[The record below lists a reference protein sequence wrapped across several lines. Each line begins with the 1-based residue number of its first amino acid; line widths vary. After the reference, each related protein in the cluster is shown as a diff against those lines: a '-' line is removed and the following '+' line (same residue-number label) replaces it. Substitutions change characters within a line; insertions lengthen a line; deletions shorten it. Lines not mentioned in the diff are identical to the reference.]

1 MSEGASVNRDEQQHS
16 NAIKRAKE
24 RLSTSPRAKLAT
36 FDRKTRRLVVDLENG
51 TTFIIPVGLI
61 QILSKA
67 TDDQIA
73 AVETKLHGLY
83 LSWDELDED
92 LTLEHLMSGVFGTQ
106 KWMSGIRGH
115 LANAG
120 RKGGASR
127 SAAKTQAAIENGKK
141 GGRPRKFA

>member
-1 MSEGASVNRDEQQHS
+1 MDKAEQQHLS
-16 NAIKRAKE
+16 ALKHAKE
-24 RLSTSPRAKLAT
+24 RLRSSPHARSAA

-51 TTFIIPVGLI
+51 TTFIIPVDLI
-61 QILSKA
+61 QILRNA

-73 AVETKLHGLY
+73 AVETKVHGLY

-92 LTLEHLMSGVFGTQ
+92 LTLEHLMAGVFGTKQ
-106 KWMSGIRGH
+106 WMSGLREH
-115 LANAG
+115 LADAG

-127 SAAKTQAAIENGKK
+127 SAAKASAAIENGKK

>member
-1 MSEGASVNRDEQQHS
+1 MDKAEQQHLDALKHA
-16 NAIKRAKE
+16 NE
-24 RLSTSPRAKLAT
+24 RLNSSPRARAAT

-51 TTFIIPVGLI
+51 TTFIIPVNLI
-61 QILSKA
+61 QILRNA

-73 AVETKLHGLY
+73 AVEIKVHGLY

-106 KWMSGIRGH
+106 KWMNGIREH
-115 LANAG
+115 LADAG

-127 SAAKTQAAIENGKK
+127 SAAKTSAAIENGKK

>member
-1 MSEGASVNRDEQQHS
+1 MDKAEQRHS
-16 NAIKRAKE
+16 DAIEHANE
-24 RLSTSPRAKLAT
+24 RLSASPRARIAT

-51 TTFIIPVGLI
+51 TTFIVPVDLI
-61 QILSKA
+61 QILRNA

-73 AVETKLHGLY
+73 AVETKVHGIY

-92 LTLEHLMSGVFGTQ
+92 LTVEHLISGVFGTRR
-106 KWMSGIRGH
+106 WMSGIRDH
-115 LANAG
+115 LAKAG
-120 RKGGASR
+120 RKGGSSR

>member
-1 MSEGASVNRDEQQHS
+1 MDKVEQQHS
-16 NAIKRAKE
+16 EALKRAKE
-24 RLSTSPRAKLAT
+24 RLNSSPRAKLAA

-51 TTFIIPVGLI
+51 TTFIVPVDLI
-61 QILSKA
+61 QILRNA

-73 AVETKLHGLY
+73 AVETKVHGLY

-106 KWMSGIRGH
+106 KWMSGIREH
-115 LANAG
+115 LAEAG

-127 SAAKTQAAIENGKK
+127 SVAKTSAAIENGKK